1 MHSLIF
7 QRAGKCIAHRYIT
20 LVIFVCSAFSAF
32 AQQDISQ
39 RIYDVLISK
48 DTRDC
53 KAIMQQINESD
64 IVNLPD
70 STLFDYYYLAG
81 WYSYENTNYEKQI
94 EYLEKA
100 KDICETRLGIDNNIL
115 MYIEILKALGEAC
128 ENLNKNDEALLWY
141 EEGIIKGFP
150 YLNTE
155 VEPLK
160 TYLNDMRD
168 KSADIYEKK
177 DSYDIAEYLRNDKP
191 LDFIGSF
198 DYARELL
205 RDALKLSY
213 ENKCNEAIK
222 LLEEA
227 KGIFKKC
234 GNEGKEMMGP
244 LYRVYLRCYAF
255 IGNKKKINELLRTK
269 SKTMF
274 YDGTES
280 YLVGDMCEVIST
292 FILNHYDVNTAE
304 FYYQKLSKKIDNKNP
319 KDSTEVA
326 ETGKTIS
333 FFKNIY
339 SQIDSLENEKSL
351 VLKYSYRWGIVSI
364 QQANLLISIQRYD
377 DANEICEQIYP
388 MSVVLKDDPQTLHWA
403 VLMNLADY
411 NLQNKNFTQAERY
424 LSEQLKWLDT
434 QEIPLDAE
442 ERGWIYNKMGIAYL
456 NEGLFSKG
464 KEVLTKA
471 EQILLPIYGEQSQEY
486 ATILHNKGR
495 FAQLEGNLDEAK
507 LLLEKS
513 AQLQIEVS
521 GKVGA
526 KTAQYLEEVNHAI
539 DVRL

>member
-39 RIYDVLISK
+39 SIYDVLISK

-81 WYSYENTNYEKQI
+81 WDSYENKNYGKQI

-100 KDICETRLGIDNNIL
+100 KDVCETRLGIDNNVL
-115 MYIEILKALGEAC
+115 VYFEIIKALGEAC
-128 ENLNKNDEALLWY
+128 ENLNKDDEALLWY

-150 YLNTE
+150 YLDTE

-160 TYLNDMRD
+160 TYLNEIRD
-168 KSADIYEKK
+168 NSADIYEKK
-177 DSYDIAEYLRNDKP
+177 GYNDIAEYLRKKKP
-191 LDFIGSF
+191 FDYIGSI
-198 DYARELL
+198 DYANELL
-205 RDALKLSY
+205 RDALNLCY
-213 ENKCNEAIK
+213 ENKCNDAIK

-227 KGIFKKC
+227 KDIFNKS
-234 GNEGKEMMGP
+234 GNKGKEMLGP
-244 LYRVYLRCYAF
+244 LYRVYLQCYAF
-255 IGNKKKINELLRTK
+255 MGDKKKINDLLHTK
-269 SKTMF
+269 SKIMF
-274 YDGTES
+274 YNGTDS
-280 YLVGDMCEVIST
+280 YLISDMHEVIAT
-292 FILNHYDVNTAE
+292 FILTHYDINTAE

-326 ETGKTIS
+326 EIGKTIS
-333 FFKNIY
+333 FFKNTY
-339 SQIDSLENEKSL
+339 SLIDRLENEKTA
-351 VLKYSYRWGIVSI
+351 VQEYSYEWGIASL
-364 QQANLLISIQRYD
+364 QQANLLINIQRYD
-377 DANEICEQIYP
+377 DANEICEQIYTS
-388 MSVVLKDDPQTLHWA
+388 SVALKDDPQTLHWA

-424 LSEQLKWLDT
+424 LREQMMWLDS
-434 QEIPLDAE
+434 QKIPLDAE
-442 ERGWIYNKMGIAYL
+442 ERGWIYNKLGIACL
-456 NEGLFSKG
+456 NERLFSKG
-464 KEVLTKA
+464 KEMLTKA
-471 EQILLPIYGEQSQEY
+471 EQILLPIYGEQSQEC
-486 ATILHNKGR
+486 ATIFHNKGR
-495 FAQLEGNLDEAK
+495 LAQLEGNLDEAK

-513 AQLQIEVS
+513 AKIQIEVS

-526 KTAQYLEEVNHAI
+526 KTSQYLDEVNHEI